1 MKKKFVFFTN
11 DTSQFLSHRGHLLKI
26 LYNLNFQ
33 TYIFAPKYN
42 DVFKNFM
49 FGTLNMIL
57 VEKSFVLFELIK
69 F

>member
-42 DVFKNFM
+42 DVFKKFHVR
-49 FGTLNMIL
+49 TLNMIF
-57 VEKSFVLFELIK
+57 VEKKFLFYLN
-69 F
+69 